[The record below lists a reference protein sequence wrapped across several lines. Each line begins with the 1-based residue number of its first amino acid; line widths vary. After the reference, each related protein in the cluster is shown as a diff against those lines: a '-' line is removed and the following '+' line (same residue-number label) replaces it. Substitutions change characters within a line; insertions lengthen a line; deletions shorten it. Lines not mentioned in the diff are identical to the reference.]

1 MRVNKAQRSLPRTVP
16 GAALAFGIGLPP
28 AADGLEARVVRRA
41 RTLGALEGAPER
53 EDGERER
60 AEARERERRG
70 ERKSGRHPPQKIL
83 PARSCAPRRAP
94 PDWKSVGTI
103 QQSIQSIQQWQQKS
117 LQAPSHERRS
127 PWIDMTSQSPTTLSL
142 SPTSS

>member
-41 RTLGALEGAPER
+41 RTLGALERAPER
-53 EDGERER
+53 DDGERER

-70 ERKSGRHPPQKIL
+70 ERKSGRHPPQKIP
-83 PARSCAPRRAP
+83 PARSCEEP
-94 PDWKSVGTI
+94 PLTGNRW
-103 QQSIQSIQQWQQKS
+103 
-117 LQAPSHERRS
+117 
-127 PWIDMTSQSPTTLSL
+127 
-142 SPTSS
+142 